1 MPYNIFR
8 CFYKTF
14 DTCSNTSLKPRYV
27 AFLPHILMLVKNENF
42 RFLPQSNFLTT
53 EFFNEEFL
61 ARSSF
66 LVKNFLQNQS
76 STSQLYIALSAIN
89 KYEILFWT
97 DSSENARKLPNLQ
110 NPPLQI
116 IFQIWSEKIENL
128 NFLKQILQQS
138 QNASSS
144 ETRSL
149 SPVFSHTYLFTI
161 IWEHLKIS
169 IFLSWNRFFLTSQC
183 FNYLNISNKSP
194 AEPRAVFFKPT
205 KKSQSW

>member
-1 MPYNIFR
+1 MLLQNIWHMFKYLLKTQIR
-8 CFYKTF
+8 CFFTTYSHAGQKW
-14 DTCSNTSLKPRYV
+14 
-27 AFLPHILMLVKNENF
+27 NF
-42 RFLPQSNFLTT
+42 QFLPQSNFLTT

-97 DSSENARKLPNLQ
+97 DSSEKCKKMAKSA

-128 NFLKQILQQS
+128 NFFETNITTIAKCFEFWNKAPEPGLFPYLSFHDRLRTFENLDFFILKSLFLDLKMPQLFEDTFFS
-138 QNASSS
+138 
-144 ETRSL
+144 TRWV
-149 SPVFSHTYLFTI
+149 PNEEFF
-161 IWEHLKIS
+161 WKIKN
-169 IFLSWNRFFLTSQC
+169 F
-183 FNYLNISNKSP
+183 KS
-194 AEPRAVFFKPT
+194 
-205 KKSQSW
+205 

>member
-8 CFYKTF
+8 CFCKTF

-97 DSSENARKLPNLQ
+97 DSSEKCKKMAKSAKSTSTDYLPNLERKKSKFW
-110 NPPLQI
+110 
-116 IFQIWSEKIENL
+116 IFWNNYYNNRKML
-128 NFLKQILQQS
+128 RVLKQDPWARSFPILIFS
-138 QNASSS
+138 RSFENFWKSRFFYPEIAFSWPQNAS
-144 ETRSL
+144 
-149 SPVFSHTYLFTI
+149 I
-161 IWEHLKIS
+161 IWRHLLFDPMS
-169 IFLSWNRFFLTSQC
+169 S
-183 FNYLNISNKSP
+183 
-194 AEPRAVFFKPT
+194 
-205 KKSQSW
+205 

>member
-1 MPYNIFR
+1 M
-8 CFYKTF
+8 
-14 DTCSNTSLKPRYV
+14 
-27 AFLPHILMLVKNENF
+27 
-42 RFLPQSNFLTT
+42 
-53 EFFNEEFL
+53 

-66 LVKNFLQNQS
+66 SVKNSLQNQS
-76 STSQLYIALSAIN
+76 STSQLDIALSAIN

-97 DSSENARKLPNLQ
+97 DSSEKCKKMAKSA

-144 ETRSL
+144 ETRPL

-161 IWEHLKIS
+161 VWELLKIS
-169 IFLSWNRFFLTSQC
+169 FFILKSLFLDLKMPQLFEDTFFSTRWVPNEEFFWKIKIF
-183 FNYLNISNKSP
+183 KS
-194 AEPRAVFFKPT
+194 
-205 KKSQSW
+205 

>member
-1 MPYNIFR
+1 MLLQNIWHMFKYLLKTQIR
-8 CFYKTF
+8 CFFTTYSHAGQTWKF
-14 DTCSNTSLKPRYV
+14 SIFAPIQ
-27 AFLPHILMLVKNENF
+27 FLNYWIL
-42 RFLPQSNFLTT
+42 
-53 EFFNEEFL
+53 NEEFL

-76 STSQLYIALSAIN
+76 STSQLYIAHSPIN

-97 DSSENARKLPNLQ
+97 DSSEKCKKMAKSA

-144 ETRSL
+144 ETRPL
-149 SPVFSHTYLFTI
+149 SPFFSHTYLFKTI
-161 IWEHLKIS
+161 S
-169 IFLSWNRFFLTSQC
+169 DFF
-183 FNYLNISNKSP
+183 
-194 AEPRAVFFKPT
+194 
-205 KKSQSW
+205 

>member
-8 CFYKTF
+8 CFCKTF

-27 AFLPHILMLVKNENF
+27 AFLPHILMLVKNGIF

-97 DSSENARKLPNLQ
+97 DSSEKCKKMAKSA

-144 ETRSL
+144 ETRPL

-161 IWEHLKIS
+161 VWELLKIS
-169 IFLSWNRFFLTSQC
+169 IFLSWNRFFLTSKC
-183 FNYLNISNKSP
+183 LNYLKTPSFRPDEFLTRSSFGK
-194 AEPRAVFFKPT
+194 
-205 KKSQSW
+205 

>member
-8 CFYKTF
+8 CFCKTF
-14 DTCSNTSLKPRYV
+14 GICSNTSLKPRYV
-27 AFLPHILMLVKNENF
+27 AFLPHILMLVKNEIF

-97 DSSENARKLPNLQ
+97 DSSENSRKLPNLQ

-144 ETRSL
+144 ETRPL
-149 SPVFSHTYLFTI
+149 SPVFPHTYLFTI
-161 IWEHLKIS
+161 VWELLKNS
-169 IFLSWNRFFLTSQC
+169 IFFILKSLFLDLKMPQLFEDTFFSTRWVPNEE
-183 FNYLNISNKSP
+183 FFWKIKIFKS
-194 AEPRAVFFKPT
+194 
-205 KKSQSW
+205 

>member
-1 MPYNIFR
+1 MLLQNIWHMFKYLLKTQIR
-8 CFYKTF
+8 CFFTTYSHAGQKW
-14 DTCSNTSLKPRYV
+14 
-27 AFLPHILMLVKNENF
+27 NF

-53 EFFNEEFL
+53 ELFNEDFL

-97 DSSENARKLPNLQ
+97 DSSEKCKKMAKSA

-144 ETRSL
+144 ETMPL

-161 IWEHLKIS
+161 VWELLKIS
-169 IFLSWNRFFLTSQC
+169 IFYPEIAFSWPQNASIIWRHLLFDPMS
-183 FNYLNISNKSP
+183 S
-194 AEPRAVFFKPT
+194 
-205 KKSQSW
+205 

>member
-8 CFYKTF
+8 CFCKTF

-27 AFLPHILMLVKNENF
+27 AFLPHILMLVKNEIF
-42 RFLPQSNFLTT
+42 RFLPQPNFLTT

-97 DSSENARKLPNLQ
+97 DSSENARKWPNLQ
-110 NPPLQI
+110 IHLYRLSSKFGAKKSKI
-116 IFQIWSEKIENL
+116 WIFWNKYYNNRKML
-128 NFLKQILQQS
+128 RVLKQGPWARSFPILIFS
-138 QNASSS
+138 
-144 ETRSL
+144 RSFENFWK
-149 SPVFSHTYLFTI
+149 S
-161 IWEHLKIS
+161 
-169 IFLSWNRFFLTSQC
+169 RFFIL
-183 FNYLNISNKSP
+183 KSLFLDLKMP
-194 AEPRAVFFKPT
+194 QLFEDTFFSTRWVPNEEFFWKI
-205 KKSQSW
+205 KIFKS

>member
-8 CFYKTF
+8 CFCKTF

-27 AFLPHILMLVKNENF
+27 AFLPHILMLVKNEIF
-42 RFLPQSNFLTT
+42 RFLPKSNFLTT

-97 DSSENARKLPNLQ
+97 DSSEKCKKMAKSAKSTSTDYLPNLERK
-110 NPPLQI
+110 NRK
-116 IFQIWSEKIENL
+116 SEFFETNITTIAKCFEFWNKTPEPGLFPYLYFHDRLRTFENL
-128 NFLKQILQQS
+128 DFFILKSLFLDLKMPQLFEDTFFS
-138 QNASSS
+138 
-144 ETRSL
+144 TRWV
-149 SPVFSHTYLFTI
+149 PNEEFF
-161 IWEHLKIS
+161 WKIK
-169 IFLSWNRFFLTSQC
+169 IF
-183 FNYLNISNKSP
+183 KS
-194 AEPRAVFFKPT
+194 
-205 KKSQSW
+205 

>member
-8 CFYKTF
+8 CFCKTF

-27 AFLPHILMLVKNENF
+27 VFLPHILMLVKNEIF
-42 RFLPQSNFLTT
+42 WFFAPIQFLNYWILQRGVLGE
-53 EFFNEEFL
+53 EFF
-61 ARSSF
+61 F

-97 DSSENARKLPNLQ
+97 DSSEKCKKMAKSA

-144 ETRSL
+144 ETRPL

-161 IWEHLKIS
+161 VWELLKIS
-169 IFLSWNRFFLTSQC
+169 IFLSWNRFFLTSKC
-183 FNYLNISNKSP
+183 LNYLKTPSFRPDEFLTRSSFGK
-194 AEPRAVFFKPT
+194 
-205 KKSQSW
+205 